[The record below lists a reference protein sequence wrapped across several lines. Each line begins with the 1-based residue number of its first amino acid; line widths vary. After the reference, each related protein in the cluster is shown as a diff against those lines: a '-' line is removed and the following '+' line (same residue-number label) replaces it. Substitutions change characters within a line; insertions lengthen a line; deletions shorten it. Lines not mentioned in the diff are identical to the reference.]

1 MSSCPISFLLNIMKR
16 SSPAFSRKKKL
27 INRFHGSESFLVI
40 TFTFIDSSDVDVRL
54 TRRIRRDTIDN
65 GRDIKTM
72 LDQVTKLPLLQFLL
86 SIESNI

>member
-1 MSSCPISFLLNIMKR
+1 MLSILLPVRVGYIL
-16 SSPAFSRKKKL
+16 SVL

-54 TRRIRRDTIDN
+54 TRRIRRDTIDK
-65 GRDIKTM
+65 GRDIKTV

-86 SIESNI
+86 SIDNII

>member
-1 MSSCPISFLLNIMKR
+1 MLSILLPVRVGYIL
-16 SSPAFSRKKKL
+16 SIL

-65 GRDIKTM
+65 GRDIKTV

>member
-1 MSSCPISFLLNIMKR
+1 MLSILLPVRVGYIL
-16 SSPAFSRKKKL
+16 SIL
-27 INRFHGSESFLVI
+27 INRFHDSESFLVI
-40 TFTFIDSSDVDVRL
+40 TFAFIDSSDVDVRL